1 MIQLNFLP
9 FPTIITKRL
18 ILRALRLADI
28 DVLFELRSSSEVM
41 KYIDKPLAKTKAD
54 VELLYNSM
62 KEGAAQNKDIT

>member
-28 DVLFELRSSSEVM
+28 DVLFELRSSPEVM